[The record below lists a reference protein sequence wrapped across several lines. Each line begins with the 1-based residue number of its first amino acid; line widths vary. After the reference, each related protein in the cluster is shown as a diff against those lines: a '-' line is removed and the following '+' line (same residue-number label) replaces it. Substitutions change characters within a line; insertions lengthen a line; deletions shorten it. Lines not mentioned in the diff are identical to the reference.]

1 VAPKINIG
9 KRVIG
14 DGEPTYLVADIAA
27 NHDGDLQRAKMLIHL
42 AAESGADAV
51 KFQHFRASRIVS
63 ARGFEALGPQLSHQ
77 EKWKKPVYEVYADA
91 SLPWEWTGALKE
103 ECDAAE
109 IDFFSSPY
117 DIETVDM
124 LDPYVSMFKIGSGD
138 ITWPEILLAIAKK
151 EKPVFLA
158 TGASDIRDVQRAV
171 DIISSVNRRLVLMQ
185 CNTNYTA
192 DPQNFKHIN
201 LNVLRAYQ
209 VMFPDA
215 ILGLSDHTPGHA
227 AALGGVALGA
237 RVLEKHFT
245 DDTGREGPDHPF
257 SMSSGTWKEMVERI
271 RELEA
276 ALGGASKAVCDNE
289 KETVIV
295 QRRCLRT
302 SRDLEA
308 GTVLA
313 REMIDVLRPA
323 PVDSIFPYQLETIL
337 GMRLRVDLP
346 AGEALRWTTLESR
359 D

>member
-1 VAPKINIG
+1 M
-9 KRVIG
+9 
-14 DGEPTYLVADIAA
+14 VADVAA
-27 NHDGDLQRAKMLIHL
+27 NHDGDLQRAKKLIHL

-63 ARGFEALGPQLSHQ
+63 ARGFDKLGSQLSHQ
-77 EKWKKPVYEVYADA
+77 EKWKKPVYEVYVDA
-91 SLPWEWTGALKE
+91 SLPWEWTAALKA

-109 IDFFSSPY
+109 MDFFSAPY
-117 DIETVDM
+117 DVETVDM

-151 EKPVFLA
+151 GKPVFLA

-171 DIISSVNRRLVLMQ
+171 DIISSVNRQLVLMQ

-192 DPQNFKHIN
+192 DPENFRHVN
-201 LNVLRAYQ
+201 LNVLRAYR
-209 VMFPDA
+209 VMFPDVV
-215 ILGLSDHTPGHA
+215 LGLSDHTSGHA
-227 AALGGVALGA
+227 TALGAVALGA

-257 SMSSGTWKEMVERI
+257 SMSPGPWKEMVARI

-276 ALGGASKAVCDNE
+276 AMGRASKVVCDNE

-295 QRRCLRT
+295 QRRCLRA
-302 SRDLEA
+302 SRDLVA
-308 GTVLA
+308 GTVIT

-323 PVDSIFPYQLETIL
+323 PVGSIFPYQLETIL

-346 AGEALRWTTLESR
+346 AGEALRWTMLEE
-359 D
+359 